1 MTAAP
6 VILCL
11 NSGSSSLKFAL
22 YRVGMGADMA
32 LLSGAVERIGL
43 PNGRLSVHSQT
54 LGLSREELGAFHDHQ
69 AAVQAA
75 FDIME
80 QLQLPTPEAVGH
92 RIVHGG
98 AGHIA
103 PKQVDARLREDLQRL
118 VPFAPLHLPA
128 EVQGI
133 EAVTARF
140 P

>member
-22 YRVGMGADMA
+22 YHLGGRVDTA
-32 LLSGAVERIGL
+32 LVAGVVERIGL

-54 LGLSREELGAFHDHQ
+54 SGLAREELGVFHDHQ

-75 FDIME
+75 FDILE

-98 AGHIA
+98 ADHIA
-103 PKQVDARLREDLQRL
+103 PETV
-118 VPFAPLHLPA
+118 VM
-128 EVQGI
+128 I
-133 EAVTARF
+133 T
-140 P
+140 